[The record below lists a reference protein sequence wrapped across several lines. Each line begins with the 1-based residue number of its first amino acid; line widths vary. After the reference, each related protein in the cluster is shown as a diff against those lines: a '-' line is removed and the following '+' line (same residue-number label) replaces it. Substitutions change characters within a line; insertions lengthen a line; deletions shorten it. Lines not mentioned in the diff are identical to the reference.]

1 MIKNVW
7 FVMNTFFYF
16 NRKILIEKSCR
27 SQKIFNSWIPSETFN
42 NRKLLNILRVY
53 SKEMTIKPSKNFQEI
68 TYSGQI
74 INFQCNTSPNSPKI
88 YSKVQLVFKEL
99 GAKLIITIPRVLFTN
114 FFNSNDSA
122 FLQNDV
128 TVLYC

>member
-1 MIKNVW
+1 
-7 FVMNTFFYF
+7 
-16 NRKILIEKSCR
+16 
-27 SQKIFNSWIPSETFN
+27 
-42 NRKLLNILRVY
+42 
-53 SKEMTIKPSKNFQEI
+53 MTIKPSKNFQEI

-114 FFNSNDSA
+114 FFNINDSA

-128 TVLYC
+128 TVPYCYLCIFAKGSITDI

>member
-1 MIKNVW
+1 
-7 FVMNTFFYF
+7 
-16 NRKILIEKSCR
+16 
-27 SQKIFNSWIPSETFN
+27 
-42 NRKLLNILRVY
+42 
-53 SKEMTIKPSKNFQEI
+53 MTIKPSKNFQEI

-74 INFQCNTSPNSPKI
+74 INFQCNTSPHSPKI

-114 FFNSNDSA
+114 FFNINDSA

-128 TVLYC
+128 TVPYCYLCIFAKGSITDI